1 MDGGVTYDLR
11 IGLRTTLAKMVIM
24 TIVLAMAGAAF
35 FIGHGQMRYS
45 AVPPDEP
52 IKYFTFW
59 LFFIAGFFPFVVYM
73 CVVYLLFTSAL
84 RQRRPARILPYVFG
98 FLAAAAVA
106 WALFFVIWQAVVWA
120 NCNDGGNTLIPAHPE
135 CINRNY
141 PAEQSADWTF
151 IIQVIS
157 GGILAFPSFMAC
169 WICMDIINTELA
181 AYTLA
186 SSGGDYI
193 NTDIE
198 CHYRGDRKRKDASRK
213 RSKQVVSPSSS
224 KDSRTSSKQNEEEND
239 DGDDVSSTIGWHM
252 TSQSD
257 SD

>member
-24 TIVLAMAGAAF
+24 TIVLGMAGAAY
-35 FIGHGQMRYS
+35 FIGYGQLRFS

-59 LFFIAGFFPFVVYM
+59 LFFITGYLPFVVYM
-73 CVVYLLFTSAL
+73 GVLYLLFTSAL
-84 RQRRPARILPYVFG
+84 RQRRPSRILPYVLG

-157 GGILAFPSFMAC
+157 GGILAFPSLMGAL
-169 WICMDIINTELA
+169 ICMNVIDTELA

-186 SSGGDYI
+186 TSEGEYI
-193 NTDIE
+193 NEDIE
-198 CHYRGDRKRKDASRK
+198 CHYKRGDRKRKDASRK
-213 RSKQVVSPSSS
+213 RSKQAVSSSS
-224 KDSRTSSKQNEEEND
+224 KDSRTSGNQNEEE
-239 DGDDVSSTIGWHM
+239 DDVSNTIGWHM
-252 TSQSD
+252 TPQSD